1 MERVERER
9 WDSNPGTTHDA
20 PRVCDSVTLLNCKRP
35 SGSHDPTL
43 SSVYISSVPGLF
55 YRENGIFNF
64 LSTYVPAR
72 VCHFFKRSIIS
83 Q

>member
-35 SGSHDPTL
+35 SGSHDRTL
-43 SSVYISSVPGLF
+43 CLHFNCFSDYLIAKKMEFLISSQP
-55 YRENGIFNF
+55 
-64 LSTYVPAR
+64 TCAT
-72 VCHFFKRSIIS
+72 FFSFRNV

>member
-35 SGSHDPTL
+35 SGSHDRTL
-43 SSVYISSVPGLF
+43 SSVYISTVSP
-55 YRENGIFNF
+55 
-64 LSTYVPAR
+64 
-72 VCHFFKRSIIS
+72 II
-83 Q
+83 